1 MDVIRDVR
9 GRVVCKGD
17 PCIGLI
23 ETRYC
28 KFVVRTVLGKGESIS
43 IEREGTITKTISQR
57 RKSGKRIAGR
67 TYRGVRAHY
76 PL

>member
-1 MDVIRDVR
+1 MDVIRDLR

-17 PCIGLI
+17 PTIGMI

-43 IEREGTITKTISQR
+43 IEREGVITKIL
-57 RKSGKRIAGR
+57 R
-67 TYRGVRAHY
+67 TDDSRFLVHY
-76 PL
+76 LN

>member
-1 MDVIRDVR
+1 MDVIRDLR

-17 PCIGLI
+17 PTIGMI

-43 IEREGTITKTISQR
+43 IEREGVITKIL
-57 RKSGKRIAGR
+57 RKDDSRFL
-67 TYRGVRAHY
+67 VHY
-76 PL
+76 LN

>member
-17 PCIGLI
+17 PTIGML

-28 KFVVRTVLGKGESIS
+28 KFVVRTVLGKGEFIS
-43 IEREGTITKTISQR
+43 IEREGTITKI
-57 RKSGKRIAGR
+57 IR
-67 TYRGVRAHY
+67 TEDSRFLVH
-76 PL
+76 

>member
-17 PCIGLI
+17 PTIGML

-28 KFVVRTVLGKGESIS
+28 KFVVRTVLGKGEFIS
-43 IEREGTITKTISQR
+43 IEREGTITKI
-57 RKSGKRIAGR
+57 IR
-67 TYRGVRAHY
+67 TEDSRFLVHY
-76 PL
+76 LN